1 MKKDT
6 YPSFL
11 VIKVFITILLFQ
23 DIMRAIIE
31 FLLAAILV
39 FTYLYES
46 RELFITKLAHR
57 CLLFNFSIMSF
68 HQWARGMGW
77 KGTLLHLA
85 AILLILISDSSK
97 PNNATPLLLFYVSIS
112 TAAIITTF
120 STSSHV
126 REMWPPF
133 HILGDGED
141 SAPLFNDILQDVVFI
156 SSESEGEDSN
166 EEHLPPGL
174 LFLDGPFILGP
185 TPLGAVTVG

>member
-85 AILLILISDSSK
+85 AILLIIISDSSK
-97 PNNATPLLLFYVSIS
+97 PNNAAPFLLFYVSIS
-112 TAAIITTF
+112 LAAIFTTF
-120 STSSHV
+120 NTNTHI
-126 REMWPPF
+126 RQMWPSF

-141 SAPLFNDILQDVVFI
+141 SAPLIDDILQDVDFI
-156 SSESEGEDSN
+156 SSESEGEDN
-166 EEHLPPGL
+166 DEEYLPPG

-185 TPLGAVTVG
+185 PHLNGAVTAG